1 MSVSFCVQEVITL
14 SWYPENK
21 RGDAMKKYK
30 NVVAASFFSSLPAFI
45 VVAPLLASCASSGL
59 YNMSDE
65 WCARHLD
72 ATAARCPENQAL
84 ARRTAETDI
93 RVERSHLA
101 SQ

>member
-1 MSVSFCVQEVITL
+1 
-14 SWYPENK
+14 
-21 RGDAMKKYK
+21 MKKYK

-65 WCARHLD
+65 WCAKHLD
-72 ATAARCPENQAL
+72 ATAARCPENQVL
-84 ARRTAETDI
+84 ARRTAEIDI
-93 RVERSHLA
+93 HVRRSHLG